1 MVKVS
6 DKDYTLSFKWYL
18 NAAEK
23 GDKESSGMVGASYY
37 FGQGIKQ
44 DYKESFRWLLKASEK
59 IDEKKPTERDG
70 KLMFL
75 MANLYFTGKE
85 LFRIS
90 VNQQKVEKSCRTGEM
105 PSRKQCLLSSCIPDK
120 AFYRIERKPESGQQS
135 PPNRE
140 IALDRS

>member
-1 MVKVS
+1 MVRFENVLIFITLFSLTGCQNEDNKELTDEKAGIEYYKKGDYEKSLSFLKKAADPGSIKASRYLGKMYQYGKGV

-59 IDEKKPTERDG
+59 IDEKKT
-70 KLMFL
+70 
-75 MANLYFTGKE
+75 N
-85 LFRIS
+85 
-90 VNQQKVEKSCRTGEM
+90 
-105 PSRKQCLLSSCIPDK
+105 
-120 AFYRIERKPESGQQS
+120 
-135 PPNRE
+135 
-140 IALDRS
+140 

>member
-1 MVKVS
+1 MTGCQNEDNKELTDEKAGIEYYKKGDYEKSLSFLKKAADSGSIKASRYLGKMYQYGKGV

-59 IDEKKPTERDG
+59 IDEKKT
-70 KLMFL
+70 
-75 MANLYFTGKE
+75 N
-85 LFRIS
+85 
-90 VNQQKVEKSCRTGEM
+90 
-105 PSRKQCLLSSCIPDK
+105 
-120 AFYRIERKPESGQQS
+120 
-135 PPNRE
+135 
-140 IALDRS
+140 